1 MESHRHSLTEP
12 GGDTGLP
19 SQAGTRFLNGPWTKV
34 AALDVTAALLSG
46 VCLVHCLLTPVVLTL
61 LSVVGTVLFTH
72 EAFHQLLLLFV
83 LPTSL
88 VGLWLGCRRH
98 KNGAVAMLG
107 GIGMALIT
115 LAAFGHA
122 TFGTEGERW
131 LTSAGGLILA
141 ASHFLNFRRCRAL
154 RCEETAACGMH

>member
-1 MESHRHSLTEP
+1 MDSHRHPRTES
-12 GGDTGLP
+12 DD
-19 SQAGTRFLNGPWTKV
+19 GTRLPARAGVSVATAPWTRV
-34 AALDVTAALLSG
+34 AALDATAALLSG

-61 LSVVGTVLFTH
+61 LPVMGAVLFTH

-98 KNGAVAMLG
+98 KNGAVAVLG

-122 TFGTEGERW
+122 TFGIEGERW
-131 LTSAGGLILA
+131 LTSAGGVILA

-154 RCEETAACGMH
+154 RCEETESCGMH